1 MQTVYLNGGIAKFGE
16 KWETACKTIPDI
28 FKLIDCQTPGFRQYL
43 IEAADAGVEFEIKRG
58 EEFIAEQELLLSLSN
73 DDIII
78 TEVPTG
84 SKSGGAKILAAA
96 AIIAVVAATG
106 GFAGAGFFGAGGST
120 ASAGAIGQGGMGLAG
135 ISGSAGGVTMGT
147 ASGMSGA
154 STVALSSGLNGYGL
168 LAVGTALQLA
178 ATGLSQMMA
187 PGPETDGSEN
197 ESYLFNGPVN
207 TVQQG
212 VPVPVAY
219 GELIVG
225 GATISTSFS
234 TQKFGYSS
242 VGNSGPSWAGTGGE
256 PPGDLSPA
264 SSAGSPEG
272 DCFIADALV
281 TMADGSTKRI
291 QDVVEGDL
299 VKGNTGDNSVLEVK
313 IIRGTFYL
321 FSINNSDHFV
331 TSSHPFL
338 TTDGWKSFN
347 KYVSRQLHPDLDIEQ
362 LEIGDTLV
370 TQNGNV
376 TLESFSSINQVLP
389 VFNLNVDGDDTY
401 IVNDFIV
408 HNK

>member
-1 MQTVYLNGGIAKFGE
+1 MQTVYLNGGISKFGE

-28 FKLIDCQTPGFRQYL
+28 FRLIDCQTPGFRQYL

-58 EEFIAEQELLLSLSN
+58 EEFVGEEDLLLSLSN
-73 DDIII
+73 EDIII

-84 SKSGGAKILAAA
+84 SKSGQAKLLAAVAIA
-96 AIIAVVAATG
+96 ALVIYNPGGIFYAKGVAT
-106 GFAGAGFFGAGGST
+106 S
-120 ASAGAIGQGGMGLAG
+120 SAGTPAAFKGTSIALKTPGLF
-135 ISGSAGGVTMGT
+135 
-147 ASGMSGA
+147 
-154 STVALSSGLNGYGL
+154 
-168 LAVGTALQLA
+168 AVGTALQLA
-178 ATGLSQMMA
+178 SMGLSQMMA

-234 TQKFGYSS
+234 TQRFGYNPY
-242 VGNSGPSWAGTGGE
+242 GNVGPSWVGTGGTA
-256 PPGDLSPA
+256 PSGVDTSP
-264 SSAGSPEG
+264 SSSGGSPEG

-313 IIRGTFYL
+313 ITRGPFYL

-338 TTDGWKSFN
+338 TTEGWKSFN
-347 KYVSRQLHPDLDIEQ
+347 KYVSRQLHPDLNIEQ

-376 TLESFSSINQVLP
+376 TLESFSSISQVLP

>member
-1 MQTVYLNGGIAKFGE
+1 MQTVHLVGGISKFGE
-16 KWETACKTIPDI
+16 KWETSCRTIPDI
-28 FKLIDCQTPGFRQYL
+28 FKLIDCQTPGFRQYM
-43 IEAADAGVEFEIKRG
+43 IDAADKGIEFQIARG
-58 EEFIAEQELLLSLSN
+58 EDFIDENELLLSLGKE
-73 DDIII
+73 DIFI
-78 TEVPTG
+78 TEVPAGQKGG
-84 SKSGGAKILAAA
+84 SGKILAAV
-96 AIIAVVAATG
+96 AIVALVAATG
-106 GFAGAGFFGAGGST
+106 GFGGAGIFGGGGIQTVAGST
-120 ASAGAIGQGGMGLAG
+120 IGQAG
-135 ISGSAGGVTMGT
+135 TSVQ
-147 ASGMSGA
+147 
-154 STVALSSGLNGYGL
+154 V
-168 LAVGTALQLA
+168 
-178 ATGLSQMMA
+178 ATGLGTLGQVAVGVAINLALSGISQLMA

-234 TQKFGYSS
+234 TQRFGYNPY
-242 VGNSGPSWAGTGGE
+242 GNYGPTWVGTGGVA
-256 PPGDLSPA
+256 PSGVDSSP
-264 SSAGSPEG
+264 SSSGGSPEG

-313 IIRGTFYL
+313 IIRGPFYL

-347 KYVSRQLHPDLDIEQ
+347 KYVSRQLHPDLNIEQ

-376 TLESFSSINQVLP
+376 TLESFSSISQVLP

>member
-1 MQTVYLNGGIAKFGE
+1 MQTVYLNGGISKFGE

-58 EEFIAEQELLLSLSN
+58 EEFVREEDLLLSLSSE
-73 DDIII
+73 DIII

-84 SKSGGAKILAAA
+84 SKSGQAKLLAAVAIA
-96 AIIAVVAATG
+96 ALVIANPGGIFYAKGVTSVTAA
-106 GFAGAGFFGAGGST
+106 
-120 ASAGAIGQGGMGLAG
+120 GQGT
-135 ISGSAGGVTMGT
+135 VQGT
-147 ASGMSGA
+147 AI
-154 STVALSSGLNGYGL
+154 ALKTPGLF
-168 LAVGTALQLA
+168 AVGTALQLA

-234 TQKFGYSS
+234 TQRFGYNPY
-242 VGNSGPSWAGTGGE
+242 GNYGPSWIGTGGTA
-256 PPGDLSPA
+256 PSGVDSSP
-264 SSAGSPEG
+264 SSSGGSPEG

-291 QDVVEGDL
+291 QDVVEGDV
-299 VKGNTGDNSVLEVK
+299 VKGNTGDNNVLEVK
-313 IIRGTFYL
+313 IHRGPFYL

-362 LEIGDTLV
+362 LELGDTLV
-370 TQNGNV
+370 TQNGNL

>member
-1 MQTVYLNGGIAKFGE
+1 MQIVYLNGGISKFGE

-43 IEAADAGVEFEIKRG
+43 IEAADAGVEFEIKKG
-58 EEFIAEQELLLSLSN
+58 EEFVGEEDLLLSLSS

-78 TEVPTG
+78 TEVPAG
-84 SKSGGAKILAAA
+84 SKSGGAKLLIGAALIA
-96 AIIAVVAATG
+96 TAIIAPQFMFMA
-106 GFAGAGFFGAGGST
+106 
-120 ASAGAIGQGGMGLAG
+120 GQGGLVSTGSVGAAL
-135 ISGSAGGVTMGT
+135 SGSMGT
-147 ASGMSGA
+147 GVQIATMA
-154 STVALSSGLNGYGL
+154 AI
-168 LAVGTALQLA
+168 GTGLQLA
-178 ATGLSQMMA
+178 AMGISQMMA

-234 TQKFGYSS
+234 TQRFGYNPYS
-242 VGNSGPSWAGTGGE
+242 NFGPSWIGTGGIA
-256 PPGDLSPA
+256 PSGVDSSP
-264 SSAGSPEG
+264 SSSGGSPEG

-291 QDVVEGDL
+291 QDVIEGDV
-299 VKGNTGDNSVLEVK
+299 VKGNTGDNNVLEVK
-313 IIRGTFYL
+313 ITRGPFYL

-362 LEIGDTLV
+362 LELGDTLV
-370 TQNGNV
+370 TQNGNLV
-376 TLESFSSINQVLP
+376 LESFSSINQVLP

>member
-1 MQTVYLNGGIAKFGE
+1 MQTVYLNGGISKFGE

-58 EEFIAEQELLLSLSN
+58 EEFVKEEDLLLSLSN
-73 DDIII
+73 EDIII

-84 SKSGGAKILAAA
+84 SKSGQAKLLAAVAIA
-96 AIIAVVAATG
+96 ALVIANPSGMFIAKGVAT
-106 GFAGAGFFGAGGST
+106 S
-120 ASAGAIGQGGMGLAG
+120 SAGTPAAAKGAALALKTPGLF
-135 ISGSAGGVTMGT
+135 
-147 ASGMSGA
+147 
-154 STVALSSGLNGYGL
+154 
-168 LAVGTALQLA
+168 AVGTALQLA
-178 ATGLSQMMA
+178 AMGLSQMMA

-234 TQKFGYSS
+234 TQRFGYNPY
-242 VGNSGPSWAGTGGE
+242 GNYGPTWIGTGGVA
-256 PPGDLSPA
+256 PSGVDSSP
-264 SSAGSPEG
+264 SSSGGSPEG

-313 IIRGTFYL
+313 IIRGPFYL

-347 KYVSRQLHPDLDIEQ
+347 KYVSRQLHPDLNIEQ

-376 TLESFSSINQVLP
+376 TLESFTSISQVLP